1 MPERSTSADVLPDRP
16 PVVVTRRLPAEAISR
31 LQGVGLRLW
40 DSDDPIPRERLLTMV
55 EGASGL
61 LCLLTER
68 IDADVFRAAGPSLK
82 VVSNMAVGYDNI
94 DVAEATRRGVLV
106 TNTPGVLTETT
117 ADLTWALILAAC
129 RRVGEAIDFLRADR
143 WTTWRPLELA
153 GVDVHGAVLG
163 VVGAGR
169 IGQAVARRA
178 AGFDMEVIYHSRTRK
193 PGFERETAARFPD
206 GCGPSFRPRLAD
218 LLAEADI
225 VTLHVPLTPETRHLI
240 GRRELELMKP
250 TAVLVNTSRGP
261 VVDEEALAE
270 ALARGRIL
278 AAGLDVY
285 EREPLPSD
293 SPLRR
298 LPNAVLLPHVGSAT
312 VRTRTRMA
320 LLAVDNLLAALEGRR
335 PPAPVNPEVLRS

>member
-1 MPERSTSADVLPDRP
+1 MPATAQASP
-16 PVVVTRRLPAEAISR
+16 PSRAVVAVTRRLPGEAMSR
-31 LQGVGLRLW
+31 LQRVGLRLW
-40 DSDDPIPRERLLTMV
+40 DSDDPIPRERLLDMV

-61 LCLLTER
+61 FCLLTER
-68 IDADVFRAAGPSLK
+68 IDAEVFRAAGPSLR

-129 RRVGEAIDFLRADR
+129 RRVGEAIEFLRADR

-153 GVDVHGAVLG
+153 GVDVHGSTLG
-163 VVGAGR
+163 VIGAGR

-178 AGFDMEVIYHSRTRK
+178 AGFEMKVIYHSRTRK
-193 PGFERETAARFPD
+193 PGFEREAGARFPD
-206 GCGPSFRPRLAD
+206 GRGPSFRPHLAD

-240 GRRELELMKP
+240 GRRELGLMKP

-261 VVDEEALAE
+261 VVDEEALVE

-298 LPNAVLLPHVGSAT
+298 LPNVVLLPHVGSAT

-335 PPAPVNPEVLRS
+335 PPAPVNPEVLNR